1 MKILGLTVAKLCP
14 VQQQI
19 MGIERKV
26 YIEEPT
32 TNMSE
37 SHPPLEEGGYYHIYN
52 RANGKD
58 NLFRDDQD
66 YLHFLQL
73 YQKYIL
79 PVADT
84 FAWVLM
90 PNHFHLL
97 VRIKEGMVYE
107 YSKEEFN
114 GTAANAAGP
123 HPANPPAGA
132 GGLAD
137 VPGSG
142 SKIISFD
149 DVKWRT
155 IPLNSSASATGGPDD
170 VKGKE
175 IKRKPA
181 NPTRHFGHLCNA
193 YAKYVNERH
202 LRHGSLFQRPFRR
215 KPVDDDRY
223 LRQLVL
229 YIHNNAV
236 HHGFVSGTKDHPW
249 SSYHQYLSPGPT
261 YLHKS
266 EALTWFGGLTNF
278 IAAHD
283 QYAGYNDLKSWLED
297 N

>member
-1 MKILGLTVAKLCP
+1 MS
-14 VQQQI
+14 I
-19 MGIERKV
+19 M
-26 YIEEPT
+26 YIISRRLSLDSLSVKSLPH
-32 TNMSE
+32 MSE
-37 SHPPLEEGGYYHIYN
+37 SYPTLEEKGYYHIYN
-52 RANGKD
+52 RANGSD
-58 NLFRDDQD
+58 NLFRREQD

-79 PVADT
+79 SVADT
-84 FAWVLM
+84 FAWMLM

-107 YSKEEFN
+107 YSKEDFKN
-114 GTAANAAGP
+114 TIANAAGP
-123 HPANPPAGA
+123 HPTDPRAGA

-137 VPGSG
+137 LPGPAN
-142 SKIISFD
+142 KIISFD

-155 IPLNSSASATGGPDD
+155 IPLNSSASSAGRPDD

-175 IKRKPA
+175 IKRKRA

-193 YAKYVNERH
+193 YAKYINEKYR
-202 LRHGSLFQRPFRR
+202 RHGSLFQRPFRR
-215 KPVDDDRY
+215 KPVENERY

-236 HHGFVSGTKDHPW
+236 HHGFVNSIADYPW
-249 SSYHQYLSPGPT
+249 SSYHQYLSSRPT

-266 EALTWFGGLTNF
+266 ETLSWFGGLTDF

-283 QYAGYNDLKSWLED
+283 QYAGYDDLISWLED
-297 N
+297 D